1 MTHNRLALF
10 AMGFCLAILFT
21 TAQQPPQGAL
31 TALPATGQH
40 TGP

>member
-10 AMGFCLAILFT
+10 AMGFCLAVLFT
-21 TAQQPPQGAL
+21 TAQQPPHGAL
-31 TALPATGQH
+31 TAQPATGLH